1 MLQVKNLSFSY
12 QKKKVLEDINFTV
25 KSGETVALIGPN
37 GSGKTTLIQNILN
50 LLSPDAGQIQI
61 NGTSNQTPG
70 ILKNIVYIAGNDYL
84 PLFLTG
90 QEYLSLLAKL
100 HEKSIDQDQ
109 CKRLLDYYDLTS
121 AFDQNLERYSHG
133 MKKKIQ
139 LVSSLLIHP
148 DLLIVDE
155 TLNGLDIVAREITKS
170 LFNQYVARGGTLF
183 LCTHDFSLVEELA
196 CRAILISEGKIKYD
210 AGTHQPPQIPLAQLF
225 YDLLENEEK
234 TYVL

>member
-25 KSGETVALIGPN
+25 QPGETVALIGPN

-61 NGTSNQTPG
+61 NGTSNQTSG

-100 HEKSIDQDQ
+100 HEKSI
-109 CKRLLDYYDLTS
+109 
-121 AFDQNLERYSHG
+121 DQNLERYSHG

-155 TLNGLDIVAREITKS
+155 TLNGLDIVARGITKS